1 MKRILL
7 SFYLLTSFSMTYAAS
22 DTNIIEVFKKVPEKR
37 IYEPQYLLKETTP
50 KARIHVIRKQYLN
63 GLLDCPSV
71 IYHDKKKILS
81 LRSFEE
87 TTFFLKPDRYYI
99 RYAVNNS
106 GCINLEFYQDKRPKM
121 DILSQERQLEGDTEY
136 TFTISEH
143 TGPQ

>member
-37 IYEPQYLLKETTP
+37 IYQPQYLLKGTTP
-50 KARIHVIRKQYLN
+50 QARIHVIRKQYLN
-63 GLLDCPSV
+63 GILDCPSV

-81 LRSFEE
+81 LHSFEE
-87 TTFFLKPDRYYI
+87 AIFYLEPDRYYI

-106 GCINLEFYQDKRPKM
+106 GCINLEFYQHKRPKM
-121 DILSQERQLEGDTEY
+121 DILSQERQLEGETEY
-136 TFTISEH
+136 TFSISEH
-143 TGPQ
+143 IGPQ

>member
-7 SFYLLTSFSMTYAAS
+7 SFYLLTSFNMTYA
-22 DTNIIEVFKKVPEKR
+22 DPDIKVEEVLKKVPEKR
-37 IYEPQYLLKETTP
+37 IYQPQYLLKGTTP
-50 KARIHVIRKQYLN
+50 QARIHVIRKQYLN

-87 TTFFLKPDRYYI
+87 TTFFLEPDRYYI

-136 TFTISEH
+136 TFSISEH
-143 TGPQ
+143 IGPQ

>member
-7 SFYLLTSFSMTYAAS
+7 SFYLLTSFGMTYAAS

-37 IYEPQYLLKETTP
+37 IYQPQYLLKGTTP
-50 KARIHVIRKQYLN
+50 QARIHVIRKQYLN
-63 GLLDCPSV
+63 GILDCPSV

-81 LRSFEE
+81 LHSFEE
-87 TTFFLKPDRYYI
+87 AIFYLEPDRYYI

-106 GCINLEFYQDKRPKM
+106 GCINLEFYQHKRPKM

-136 TFTISEH
+136 TFSISEH
-143 TGPQ
+143 IGPQ

>member
-37 IYEPQYLLKETTP
+37 IYQPQYLLKGTTP
-50 KARIHVIRKQYLN
+50 QARIHVIRKQYLN

-87 TTFFLKPDRYYI
+87 TTFFLEPDRYYI

>member
-37 IYEPQYLLKETTP
+37 IYQTQYLLKGTTP
-50 KARIHVIRKQYLN
+50 QTRIHVIRKQYLN
-63 GLLDCPSV
+63 GILDCPSV

-81 LRSFEE
+81 LHSFEE
-87 TTFFLKPDRYYI
+87 AIFYLEPDRYYI

-106 GCINLEFYQDKRPKM
+106 GCINLEFYQHKRPKM

-136 TFTISEH
+136 TFSISEH
-143 TGPQ
+143 IGPQ

>member
-37 IYEPQYLLKETTP
+37 IYQPQYLLKGTTP
-50 KARIHVIRKQYLN
+50 QARIHVIRKQYLN
-63 GLLDCPSV
+63 GILDCPSV

-81 LRSFEE
+81 LHSFEE
-87 TTFFLKPDRYYI
+87 AIFYLEPDRYYI

-106 GCINLEFYQDKRPKM
+106 GCINLEFYQHKRPKM

-136 TFTISEH
+136 TFSISEH
-143 TGPQ
+143 IRPQ

>member
-7 SFYLLTSFSMTYAAS
+7 SFYLLTSFNMTYA
-22 DTNIIEVFKKVPEKR
+22 DPDIKVEEVLKKVPEKR
-37 IYEPQYLLKETTP
+37 IYQPQYLLKGTTP
-50 KARIHVIRKQYLN
+50 QARIHVIRKQYLN

-87 TTFFLKPDRYYI
+87 TTFFLEPDRYYI

>member
-7 SFYLLTSFSMTYAAS
+7 SFFLLTSFGMTYAAS

-37 IYEPQYLLKETTP
+37 IYQPQYLLKGTTP
-50 KARIHVIRKQYLN
+50 QARIHVIRKQYLN
-63 GLLDCPSV
+63 GILDCPSV

-81 LRSFEE
+81 LHSFEE
-87 TTFFLKPDRYYI
+87 AIFYLEPDRYYI

-106 GCINLEFYQDKRPKM
+106 GCINLEFYQHKRPKM

-136 TFTISEH
+136 TFSISEH
-143 TGPQ
+143 IGPQ

>member
-7 SFYLLTSFSMTYAAS
+7 SFYLLTSFSMTYAAP
-22 DTNIIEVFKKVPEKR
+22 DKKVEEILKKVPEKR
-37 IYEPQYLLKETTP
+37 IYQPQYLLKETTP
-50 KARIHVIRKQYLN
+50 KAQIHVIRKQYSN

-81 LRSFEE
+81 LHSFEE
-87 TTFFLKPDRYYI
+87 ATFFLEPDRYYI
-99 RYAVNNS
+99 RYEVNNS
-106 GCINLEFYQDKRPKM
+106 GCINLEFYQHKRPKI

-143 TGPQ
+143 TGSQ

>member
-7 SFYLLTSFSMTYAAS
+7 SFYLLTSFNMTYAAS

-37 IYEPQYLLKETTP
+37 IYQPQYLLKGTTP
-50 KARIHVIRKQYLN
+50 QARIHVIRKKYLN
-63 GLLDCPSV
+63 GILDCPSV

-81 LRSFEE
+81 LHSFEE
-87 TTFFLKPDRYYI
+87 AIFYLEPDRYYI

-106 GCINLEFYQDKRPKM
+106 GCINLEFYQHKRPKM

-136 TFTISEH
+136 TFSISEH
-143 TGPQ
+143 IGPQ

>member
-7 SFYLLTSFSMTYAAS
+7 SFYLLTSFSMTYAAP
-22 DTNIIEVFKKVPEKR
+22 DTKIEEVFKKVPEKR
-37 IYEPQYLLKETTP
+37 IYQPQYLLKETTP
-50 KARIHVIRKQYLN
+50 KARIHVIRKQYSN

-81 LRSFEE
+81 LHSFEE
-87 TTFFLKPDRYYI
+87 ATFFLEPDRYYI
-99 RYAVNNS
+99 RYEVNNS
-106 GCINLEFYQDKRPKM
+106 GCINLEFYQHKRPKM

>member
-7 SFYLLTSFSMTYAAS
+7 SFYLLTSFSMTYAVS

-37 IYEPQYLLKETTP
+37 IYQPQYLLKGTTP
-50 KARIHVIRKQYLN
+50 QARIHVIRKQYLN
-63 GLLDCPSV
+63 GILDCPSV

-81 LRSFEE
+81 LHSFEE
-87 TTFFLKPDRYYI
+87 AIFYLEPDRYYI

-106 GCINLEFYQDKRPKM
+106 GCINLEFYQHKRPKM

-136 TFTISEH
+136 TFSISEH
-143 TGPQ
+143 IGPQ

>member
-37 IYEPQYLLKETTP
+37 IYQPQYLLKGTTP
-50 KARIHVIRKQYLN
+50 QARIHVIRKQYLN
-63 GLLDCPSV
+63 GILDCPSV

-81 LRSFEE
+81 LHSFEE
-87 TTFFLKPDRYYI
+87 ATFFLEPDRYYI

-106 GCINLEFYQDKRPKM
+106 GCINLEFYQHKRPKM

-136 TFTISEH
+136 TFSISEH
-143 TGPQ
+143 IGPQ